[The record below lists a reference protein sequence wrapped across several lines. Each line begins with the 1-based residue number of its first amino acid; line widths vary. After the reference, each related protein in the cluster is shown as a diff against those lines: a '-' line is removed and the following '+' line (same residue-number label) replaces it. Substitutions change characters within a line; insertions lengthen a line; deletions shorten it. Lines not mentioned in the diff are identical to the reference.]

1 MNKMTQT
8 KTKRKKYAFNP
19 EVRRMIDESREK
31 DKINLKEK
39 AIEEGINYLKDND
52 KVIYQ
57 DYDGFKIPDN
67 LIREKDNWVAIKKA
81 VDTYADEV
89 DKFHSKLIDP
99 KVISR
104 WGKTEDERKA
114 ITDFILTH
122 IRYFRRGLV

>member
-1 MNKMTQT
+1 MNKMTQP
-8 KTKRKKYAFNP
+8 KT
-19 EVRRMIDESREK
+19 I
-31 DKINLKEK
+31 KEK
-39 AIEEGINYLKDND
+39 AIEEGTKHIKLKSSVPNPD
-52 KVIYQ
+52 VWITTE
-57 DYDGFKIPDN
+57 DGMQA
-67 LIREKDNWVAIKKA
+67 LQKA
-81 VDTYADEV
+81 VDTYANEV